1 MSEGNK
7 MSDIREDSAVTDD
20 AAMMQKRSRK
30 NKKVKSVIREN
41 IEAILIAL
49 LIAIVIRTFAVQ
61 AFKIPSGSMLET
73 LQIGD
78 HILVNKLVYGTPI
91 DVPFTNINLFWM
103 PGFYKPQRNDI
114 IVFKYPED
122 PKRDFIK
129 RAVAVGGDVV
139 EVKDK
144 VLYVN
149 GRKANEPFAILKDDS
164 VRPGSADKRDNV
176 GPITVPEGKVFVMG
190 DNRDQSY
197 DSRFWGPVDLKQIK
211 GKAVIIYWSWDTS
224 KKWNHLNR
232 IGRLVK

>member
-1 MSEGNK
+1 MSVGK
-7 MSDIREDSAVTDD
+7 KISDIHEDSAVTENSS
-20 AAMMQKRSRK
+20 QRQERGHK
-30 NKKVKSVIREN
+30 NKKAKSVIREN

-78 HILVNKLVYGTPI
+78 HILVNKIVFGTPI
-91 DVPFTNINLFWM
+91 DIPFTDINLFWM
-103 PGFYKPQRNDI
+103 PGFFKPQKDDI

-139 EVKDK
+139 EVRDK
-144 VLYVN
+144 ILYVN
-149 GRKANEPFAILKDDS
+149 GQPASEPFAVRKDDMI
-164 VRPGSADKRDNV
+164 RPGHMDKRDNF
-176 GPITVPEGKVFVMG
+176 GPLTVPQGKVFVMG

>member
-1 MSEGNK
+1 MSEGN
-7 MSDIREDSAVTDD
+7 MHEETAVTED
-20 AAMMQKRSRK
+20 AAVGPKRGHKSKKRK
-30 NKKVKSVIREN
+30 SIIREN

-49 LIAIVIRTFAVQ
+49 LIAIVVRTFAVQ

-78 HILVNKLVYGTPI
+78 HILVNKIVFGTPI
-91 DVPFTNINLFWM
+91 DIPFTNINLFWM

-122 PKRDFIK
+122 PQRDFIK

-149 GRKANEPFAILKDDS
+149 GQQVSEPFVVYKDDTI
-164 VRPGSADKRDNV
+164 RPRAMDKRDNS
-176 GPITVPEGKVFVMG
+176 GPVTIPQGKVFVMG

-211 GKAVIIYWSWDTS
+211 GKAIIIYWSWDTS